1 MRKPISIAI
10 AALLA
15 TPVLADDHDV
25 QHAVV
30 DILPGWRTDAG
41 THMAALRVTLD
52 EGWKTYWRAPGE
64 AGLPP
69 LFDWTRSENIAGVTV
84 HWPVPEIFLSSGI
97 ETLGFHDELVL
108 PLEIEPVDPDAEIDL
123 AGDLQM
129 GICDNICMPFQTE
142 VSASLTGVETSA
154 DPRIELALQRRP
166 DTAAE
171 AGLVS
176 ARCDVVAISDGL
188 RVTAHLDL
196 PARGEVELAVVEAA
210 DRSIWVSAATTER
223 ADGVLTAVADLVPP
237 TAAPFEL
244 DLETLRFTILA
255 NGQAVDIHGCE
266 AVR

>member
-1 MRKPISIAI
+1 MRKLKTFVLAT
-10 AALLA
+10 LLA
-15 TPVLADDHDV
+15 GPALADDHDED
-25 QHAVV
+25 HAAV

-69 LFDWTRSENIAGVTV
+69 LFDWAQSENVQGVTV
-84 HWPVPEIFLSSGI
+84 HWPVPDIFLSSGI

-108 PLEIEPVDPDAEIDL
+108 PLEIHPGDPAADIL
-123 AGDLQM
+123 LSGDLQM
-129 GICDNICMPFQTE
+129 GICDNICVPFQTE
-142 VSASLTGVETSA
+142 VSAHLSGAETVA

-166 DTAAE
+166 DSAVE

-176 ARCDVVAISDGL
+176 ARCEVDPIADGL

-196 PARGEVELAVVEAA
+196 PARGGEELAVIEAA
-210 DRSIWVSAATTER
+210 DRSIWVSAAKLER
-223 ADGVLTAVADLVPP
+223 AGGVLTAVADLVPP

-244 DLETLRFTILA
+244 DLDTLRFTVLA
-255 NGQAVDIHGCE
+255 DGRAVDIQGC
-266 AVR
+266 AAAR